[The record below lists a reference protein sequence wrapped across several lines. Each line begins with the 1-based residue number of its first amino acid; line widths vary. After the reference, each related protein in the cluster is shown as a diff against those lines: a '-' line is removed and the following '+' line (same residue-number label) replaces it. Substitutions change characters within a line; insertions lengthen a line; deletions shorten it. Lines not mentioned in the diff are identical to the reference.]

1 MENPPEPAGN
11 LPLRQP
17 PALVIAGM
25 HRSGTSLTAA
35 LLASAGL
42 DVGSHLL
49 GADAANPR
57 GHFEDVDFLLFHQRA
72 LAAGGLS
79 ADGFIAGGEPT
90 VPALMLAEAHDILA
104 ARRAQGRLWGWKEP
118 RTVLFLDFWEQL
130 LPEARFLFVFRRP
143 WEVVDSLFR
152 RGNPEFVAQPRL
164 AIEVWCHYN
173 ERLLEF
179 SRRAPDRCLVVEA
192 TQVVED
198 PAGFVAAVRTR
209 LDLPIGFPSPQCD
222 PGLFH
227 SDHGSWRPWIV
238 RQSLGRAYELYLEL
252 RARAESSSPL
262 PPLAEEP
269 ASLETALEAALAEWS
284 RAGSLAGRRET
295 ASRSPAT

>member
-1 MENPPEPAGN
+1 MEPPPQPAGN
-11 LPLRQP
+11 LPRHQG

-42 DVGSHLL
+42 DLGSHLL
-49 GADAANPR
+49 GADASNPR

-72 LAAGGLS
+72 LAAAGLS
-79 ADGFIAGGEPT
+79 ADGFIAAGQPT

-104 ARRAQGRLWGWKEP
+104 TRRAQGRPWGWKEP

-130 LPEARFLFVFRRP
+130 LPEARFLIVFRRP

-152 RGNPEFVAQPRL
+152 RGNPEFVTQPRL

-173 ERLLEF
+173 ERLLDF
-179 SRRAPDRCLVVEA
+179 LGRFPDRCLLVEA

-209 LDLPIGFPSPQCD
+209 LDLPLGFPRPQCE

-227 SDHGSWRPWIV
+227 CDHGSWRPWLV
-238 RQSLGRAYELYLEL
+238 RQLSPRAHELYLEL
-252 RARAESSSPL
+252 RSRAGSSAPL
-262 PPLAEEP
+262 PPLAEQP

-284 RAGSLAGRRET
+284 RAGSLAGRREA
-295 ASRSPAT
+295 ASRSPAS